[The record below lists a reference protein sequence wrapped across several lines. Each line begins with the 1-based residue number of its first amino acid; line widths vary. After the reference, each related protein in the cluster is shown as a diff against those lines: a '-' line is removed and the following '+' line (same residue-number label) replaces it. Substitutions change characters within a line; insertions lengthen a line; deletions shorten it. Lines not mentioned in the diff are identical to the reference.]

1 MLKASSGPS
10 AVWTLPLLAVWIAMA
25 SKTAIG
31 SVTSNASRDAGVS
44 ASSFELRNAPFSKNF
59 DRRCRYLAPSRSHVM
74 DSLKSDI
81 EAGRSL
87 LLLVAQKGVG
97 KTELL
102 SRLANNLSDSVRSIL
117 LTHVSSRSLAHR

>member
-1 MLKASSGPS
+1 
-10 AVWTLPLLAVWIAMA
+10 
-25 SKTAIG
+25 
-31 SVTSNASRDAGVS
+31 
-44 ASSFELRNAPFSKNF
+44 
-59 DRRCRYLAPSRSHVM
+59 M